1 MNQEPRDTVME
12 AARRAARDLL
22 DEYPRLRVVLFGSRV
37 AGTGDERSD
46 FDLGFDAGAPLPP
59 QTLARLEELF
69 EELSILQKVDVVDLA
84 AADEK
89 FRAVAARHE
98 EVVYER

>member
-1 MNQEPRDTVME
+1 M
-12 AARRAARDLL
+12 
-22 DEYPRLRVVLFGSRV
+22 

-46 FDLGFDAGAPLPP
+46 FDLGFDAGTPLPP
-59 QTLARLEELF
+59 EILARLRELF
-69 EELSILQKVDVVDLA
+69 EELPILQKVDVVDLA
-84 AADEK
+84 ATDDR